1 MQKVPAYQI
10 KDLKAAPAGLNR
22 RPSINS
28 AASSE
33 LLAQFTWLKTIARAS
48 ADKKEL
54 IKSYT

>member
-33 LLAQFTWLKTIARAS
+33 LLAQFTWLKIIARAS

-54 IKSYT
+54 I